1 MITKNIPP
9 TMTRILKPEIE
20 LEQALAGQIYNAL
33 EGDVVR
39 FVLKNAQTSTDD
51 DYWRSRMEG
60 HCMKVDKNLLGN
72 FYNLCHEVKRRLNF
86 QEDVDFYVTGDSSIN
101 AFSIAAEDDQH
112 PHIVNVNSELF
123 NLMSEDELKFVVG
136 HELGHLI
143 NQDTAL
149 RRLIHFVYPP
159 QSTQIPITLQYKI
172 HLHDNLA
179 ELVADRYGYIAC
191 GNLEACVTA
200 FFKMASGLDLE
211 KMQVSI
217 EDLLADN
224 SKHLEY
230 FLKGGGMSHYDHPV
244 NPIRVQAINLFANAR
259 NQDELEKGM
268 DELIQVLLKVGNNPM
283 DQPMSIFVATAGIIA
298 ANVDGNVSKEE
309 YEHIIGTLSGSMIFP
324 KNFLDSVLKEDVDAL
339 FQESVKTILS
349 INPNLKSNM
358 MEYIIGIILAD
369 REIGEKEVN
378 FIYGIGKSLGLSVQ
392 EISIL
397 FAGMVQRSFNPSL
410 DAIS

>member
-1 MITKNIPP
+1 
-9 TMTRILKPEIE
+9 MTRVLKPEIQ
-20 LEQALAGQIYNAL
+20 LEQALAGQIYHAL

-39 FVLKNAQTSTDD
+39 FVLKNAQGGTDD

-60 HCMKVDKNLLGN
+60 HCMKADKNLLGN
-72 FYNLCHEVKRRLNF
+72 FYTLCHEVQERLNF
-86 QEDVDFYVTGDSSIN
+86 QEKVDYYVTGDSSIN
-101 AFSIAAEDDQH
+101 AFSIAAEDSEH

-123 NLMSEDELKFVVG
+123 NLMDEDELKFVIG

-149 RRLIHFVYPP
+149 RRLINFVYPP
-159 QSTQIPITLQYKI
+159 QATQIPITLQYKI

-217 EDLLADN
+217 DDLLSDN
-224 SKHLEY
+224 SKHLDY

-244 NPIRVQAINLFANAR
+244 NPIRVQAINLFASAR
-259 NQDELEKGM
+259 NQIELDNGM
-268 DELIQVLLKVGNNPM
+268 EELIQILLKVGNNPL
-283 DQPMSIFVATAGIIA
+283 DEPMSVFVATAGIIA
-298 ANVDGNVSKEE
+298 ANVDGNVTKEE
-309 YEHIIGTLSGSMIFP
+309 YEQIIRTLSGSNIFP
-324 KNFLDSVLKEDVDAL
+324 KSFLESVLKEDVDAL
-339 FQESVKTILS
+339 FEKSVSTILS
-349 INPNLKSNM
+349 INPGLKPGM
-358 MEYIIGIILAD
+358 LEYMIGIILSD

-378 FIYGIGKSLGLSVQ
+378 FIYGIGKSLGLSVK
-392 EISIL
+392 EISVL
-397 FAGMVQRSFNPSL
+397 FAGMVQRNFNPSL

>member
-1 MITKNIPP
+1 
-9 TMTRILKPEIE
+9 MTRVLKPEIQ
-20 LEQALAGQIYNAL
+20 LEQALAGQIYHAL

-39 FVLKNAQTSTDD
+39 FVLKNAQGGTDD

-60 HCMKVDKNLLGN
+60 HCMKADKNLLGN
-72 FYNLCHEVKRRLNF
+72 FYNLCHEVQERLNF
-86 QEDVDFYVTGDSSIN
+86 QEKVDYYVTGDSSIN
-101 AFSIAAEDDQH
+101 AFSIAAEDSEH

-123 NLMSEDELKFVVG
+123 NLMNEDELKFVIG

-217 EDLLADN
+217 DDLLSDN
-224 SKHLEY
+224 SKHLDY

-244 NPIRVQAINLFANAR
+244 NPIRVQAINLFASAR
-259 NQDELEKGM
+259 NQIELDNGM
-268 DELIQVLLKVGNNPM
+268 EELIQILLKVGNSPL
-283 DQPMSIFVATAGIIA
+283 DEPMSIFVATAGIIA
-298 ANVDGNVSKEE
+298 ANVDGSVSKEE
-309 YEHIIGTLSGSMIFP
+309 YEQIIRTLSGSNIFP
-324 KNFLDSVLKEDVDAL
+324 KNFLESVAKSDVDAL
-339 FQESVKTILS
+339 FQESVNTILS
-349 INPNLKSNM
+349 INPGLKPNLL
-358 MEYIIGIILAD
+358 EYIIGIILAD

-378 FIYGIGKSLGLSVQ
+378 FIYGIGKSLGLSVK
-392 EISIL
+392 EISVL

>member
-1 MITKNIPP
+1 
-9 TMTRILKPEIE
+9 MTRVLKPEIQ
-20 LEQALAGQIYNAL
+20 LEQALAGQIYHAL

-39 FVLKNAQTSTDD
+39 FVLKNAQGGTDD

-60 HCMKVDKNLLGN
+60 HCMKADKNLLGN
-72 FYNLCHEVKRRLNF
+72 FYNLCHEVQERLNF
-86 QEDVDFYVTGDSSIN
+86 QEKVDYYVTGDSSIN
-101 AFSIAAEDDQH
+101 AFSIAAEDSEH

-123 NLMSEDELKFVVG
+123 NLMSEDELKFVIG

-149 RRLIHFVYPP
+149 RRLINFVYPP

-217 EDLLADN
+217 DDLLSNN
-224 SKHLEY
+224 SKHLDY

-244 NPIRVQAINLFANAR
+244 NPIRVQAINLFASAR
-259 NQDELEKGM
+259 NQIELDNGM
-268 DELIQVLLKVGNNPM
+268 EELIQILLKVGNNPL
-283 DQPMSIFVATAGIIA
+283 DEPMSVFVATAGIIA

-309 YEHIIGTLSGSMIFP
+309 YEQIIQTLSGSNIFP
-324 KNFLDSVLKEDVDAL
+324 KSFLESVLKEDVDAL
-339 FQESVKTILS
+339 FEKSVSTILS
-349 INPNLKSNM
+349 INPGLKPSLL
-358 MEYIIGIILAD
+358 EYMIGIILSD

-378 FIYGIGKSLGLSVQ
+378 FIYGIGKSLGLSVK
-392 EISIL
+392 EISVL
-397 FAGMVQRSFNPSL
+397 FAGMVQRNFNPSL

>member
-1 MITKNIPP
+1 
-9 TMTRILKPEIE
+9 MTRVLQPQIE
-20 LEQALAGQIYNAL
+20 LEQALAGQIYHAL
-33 EGDVVR
+33 QGDVVR
-39 FVLKNAQTSTDD
+39 FILKNAQDATDD

-60 HCMKVDKNLLGN
+60 HCMKADKNLLGN
-72 FYNLCHEVKRRLNF
+72 FYALCHEVQERLDF
-86 QEDVDFYVTGDSSIN
+86 HEKVDFYVTGDSSIN
-101 AFSIAAEDDQH
+101 AFSIAAEDNEH

-123 NLMSEDELKFVVG
+123 NLMSEDELKFVIG

-149 RRLIHFVYPP
+149 RRLINFVYPP
-159 QSTQIPITLQYKI
+159 QATQIPVTLQYKI

-179 ELVADRYGYIAC
+179 ELVADRFGYIAC

-244 NPIRVQAINLFANAR
+244 NPIRVEAIHLFANAR
-259 NQDELEKGM
+259 NQEELEKGM
-268 DELIQVLLKVGNNPM
+268 DELIQILLKVGNNSL
-283 DQPMSIFVATAGIIA
+283 DEPMSVFVATAGIIA

-309 YEHIIGTLSGSMIFP
+309 YEQIIHTLSGSNIFP
-324 KNFLDSVLKEDVDAL
+324 KSFLESVAKADVDAL
-339 FQESVKTILS
+339 FEKSVNTILS
-349 INPNLKSNM
+349 INPGLKPSLL
-358 MEYIIGIILAD
+358 EYIIGIILSD

-378 FIYGIGKSLGLSVQ
+378 FVYNIGKALGLSVK

-397 FAGMVQRSFNPSL
+397 FAGMIQRNFNPSL